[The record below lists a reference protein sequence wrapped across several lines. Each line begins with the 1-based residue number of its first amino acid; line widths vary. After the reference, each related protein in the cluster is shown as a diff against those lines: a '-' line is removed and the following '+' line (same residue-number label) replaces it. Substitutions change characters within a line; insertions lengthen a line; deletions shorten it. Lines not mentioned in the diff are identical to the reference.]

1 MIGDKRFVSHSNPLV
16 SIVTPS
22 YNQAP
27 YLETAIQSVLNQDY
41 PRIEP
46 LVIDGGSTDGS
57 VAIIK
62 RYQERIAYWV
72 SESDAGQAEAI
83 NKGLRRAT
91 GEILAWINSDDVY
104 LPGAITQAVAALSD
118 HPEIG
123 MVYADGIM
131 VDHQLKILDRH
142 TYPQVDTADLLC
154 FEVILQPTVFIRS
167 EVLEEVGYLDSSYDL
182 ILDHELWIR
191 IASRYPVLHVPAYWA
206 LERTHPEAKTIAQAG
221 KFVAEAERLIAWAA
235 ANEKLGEII
244 QHERNRVYAGLNV
257 FAARRLIDAGQYR
270 LAFRRLM
277 TAARLHPR
285 TVLHYWYKVIQA
297 GGSALGF
304 ARLFEWYRNSRRK
317 IQYQGETIN
326 TIDGD

>member
-1 MIGDKRFVSHSNPLV
+1 MR
-16 SIVTPS
+16 
-22 YNQAP
+22 
-27 YLETAIQSVLNQDY
+27 SVLDQDY
-41 PRIEP
+41 PAIEY
-46 LVIDGGSTDGS
+46 LVMDGGSDDGS
-57 VAIIK
+57 VEIIK
-62 RYQERIAYWV
+62 RFADRLAGWI
-72 SESDAGQAEAI
+72 SEKDQGQADAI
-83 NKGLRRAT
+83 NKGLRRT
-91 GEILAWINSDDVY
+91 NGDIIAWLNSDDIY
-104 LPGAITQAVAALSD
+104 LPGAFQQAAAAFEQ
-118 HPEIG
+118 HPEVG
-123 MVYADGIM
+123 LVYADGIM
-131 VDHQLKILDRH
+131 VDSKLRVLDYHR
-142 TYPQVDTADLLC
+142 YPQVSLLDLLS
-154 FEVILQPTVFIRS
+154 FEVILQPTVFMRRKA
-167 EVLEEVGYLDSSYDL
+167 LEAAGFLDPTYQL

-206 LERTHPEAKTIAQAG
+206 LERTHPQAKTIAQAG

-235 ANEKLGEII
+235 ANATLGEFVRLK
-244 QHERNRVYAGLNV
+244 ENRVYAGLNV

-326 TIDGD
+326 TIDEG